1 MINAVIFDMDGV
13 LSDSEWIYVEKILE
27 VLREEGVFIEA
38 WFRDWF
44 EAVDTG

>member
-27 VLREEGVFIEA
+27 VLREEGIHIEK
-38 WFRDWF
+38 
-44 EAVDTG
+44 DTISP